1 MVQRVRYTPDGAPID
16 SYRAA
21 AESWDGRYGSA
32 LAQARN
38 WRLISLLQLA
48 IMLLLSGAVIW
59 AFQLRTEVPYV
70 VVLDE
75 RGETAQLKVADRE
88 YSPTELQISYHIK
101 HFIEWVR
108 SRPLDPTVFS
118 RNWQQAYAFMNRDAQ
133 LKMNQF
139 AAKYRPEE
147 GLGDIAR
154 DVQVLNVRLRG
165 QNTYEVR
172 WHEEEWQDGS
182 RLTEADYTG
191 TFVVD
196 IEPPTTGDDI
206 LENPMGLYI
215 VEFGWSADRPI
226 EGAK

>member
-1 MVQRVRYTPDGAPID
+1 MVQRVRFTPEGAPQD

-21 AESWDGRYGSA
+21 AASWDGRYGTA

-38 WRLISLLQLA
+38 WRLISLLQLI

-75 RGETAQLKVADRE
+75 RGETAQLRIADRE
-88 YSPTELQISYHIK
+88 YSPTEQQISYHVK
-101 HFIEWVR
+101 QFIEWVR
-108 SRPLDPTVFS
+108 TRPLDPTVFS
-118 RNWQQAYAFMNRDAQ
+118 QNWEQAYAFMNRDAQ
-133 LKMNQF
+133 LKMNQY
-139 AAKYRPEE
+139 AADHRPEE
-147 GLGDIAR
+147 GLGEIAR
-154 DVQVLNVRLRG
+154 DVQVRNVRLRG

-172 WHEEEWQDGS
+172 WQEEEWQDGS

-191 TFVVD
+191 TFVVN
-196 IEPPTTGDDI
+196 IEPPTTGEDI
-206 LENPMGLYI
+206 LKNPMGLYI

-226 EGAK
+226 KGAN